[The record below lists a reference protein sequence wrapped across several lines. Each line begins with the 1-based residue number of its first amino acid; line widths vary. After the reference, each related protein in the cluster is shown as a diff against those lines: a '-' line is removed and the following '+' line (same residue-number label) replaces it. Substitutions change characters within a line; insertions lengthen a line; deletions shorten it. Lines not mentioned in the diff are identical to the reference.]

1 MKKRLVSLV
10 LAIAVVMSYAVSA
23 FAATPTDV
31 AGNKNQTAI
40 EELVALGVING
51 YTDGTFKPEN
61 KITRAELAKIVVEV
75 TGFGKTA
82 EALKNVKSKFT
93 DVKVNEWY
101 TGYINVAETKG
112 YILGDKD
119 KNGKV
124 TKFRPNDNIKFEE
137 VTAIILR
144 AIGYQDAHLSGN
156 WPYNVVVKA
165 DDIGLFSK
173 VDIAQGT
180 LASRGV
186 VSQIVNNGL
195 LKQMVAWDPEKANFV
210 NVKDPN
216 NNNVFLISKLGT
228 TEWAVVT
235 ANSLDAQGKI
245 ELNGT
250 RQVTASN
257 FIVTG
262 GAKLADLLGHRV
274 LVLKT
279 NDAKVLAV
287 SDLISADNV
296 VTGKLNASV
305 TKTTYAIDN
314 GLEVK
319 VGSDVLKFN
328 LTASTQL
335 FSNTN
340 TVYSIAKDADVT
352 VYLTNIVVTNDYG
365 DKTSKQVVLSV
376 VANTFGYQNVKLES
390 TVAATSTA
398 KARVITGRGAV
409 DVTDATVITINGET
423 KTFAD
428 LAKNDILNVA
438 FNTDKVATV
447 INATR
452 NVVEGKID
460 AVRTTTEAKYYTV
473 NGVEYKEV
481 NSLGLLPEATYKL
494 FLNADKNVAAAE
506 LVVPGSAGNVAVI
519 LSIKDHAQIVE
530 NGILTNTFK
539 DVVTYYS
546 LKDDKVLSLNLDD
559 KTYADQDAADLDEKK
574 AVIEWKT
581 DNSGNV
587 TGIKTAVALSSAGT
601 VSDKS
606 DSSFKKG
613 GSTYYINANTLVYDA
628 TKASEATKS
637 DRKVSKSDLT
647 KLANGAEV
655 AVYASG
661 AYAQYVF
668 VTKSS
673 TGDDLKAAFGTYN
686 DAYTSVSTSG
696 TVYTVELNVNGKA
709 TGFKVTQAVY
719 DAAKAHKTADH
730 ELVALFG
737 GKDAFDGIEFPGAKT
752 ATHLHSIWS
761 DKITAVSQGT
771 NSLTVDGDAS
781 NYIINATDT
790 VVYLQAKDNT
800 VTVGNLYDL
809 DDYFYKNAADY
820 DVIVASFSKDYSVA
834 DKPVAKAIVLKLK

>member
-23 FAATPTDV
+23 FAAAPTDV
-31 AGNKNQTAI
+31 AGNKNQSAI
-40 EELVALGVING
+40 EELVALGIING
-51 YTDGTFKPEN
+51 YTDGTFKPDN
-61 KITRAELAKIVVEV
+61 KITRAELAKIVVET
-75 TGFGKTA
+75 TGNGKTA

-119 KNGKV
+119 KNGKA

-195 LKQMVAWDPEKANFV
+195 LKQLVAWDPQKTAFV
-210 NVKDPN
+210 NQFDPN
-216 NNNVFLISKLGT
+216 NNPQYLISKLGT

-235 ANSLDAQGKI
+235 ATNLDAQGKI

-250 RQVTASN
+250 RQVTATN

-287 SDLISADNV
+287 SDLIAKENT

-305 TKTTYAIDN
+305 SKVAYPVDG

-319 VGSDVLKFN
+319 VGSDVVKFN
-328 LTASTQL
+328 LTAETQL

-340 TVYSIAKDADVT
+340 AVYSLAKDSDVT
-352 VYLTNIVVTNDYG
+352 VYLTNIVTTNAYG

-376 VANTFGYQNVKLES
+376 VANTFNYQNVKLES
-390 TVAATSTA
+390 TVAATSSA
-398 KARVITGRGAV
+398 KAKVITSRGAV
-409 DVTDATVITINGET
+409 ELTDATVITINGET

-460 AVRTTTEAKYYTV
+460 AVRTALDSKFYTV

-481 NSLGLLPEATYKL
+481 NALALDQGATYKL
-494 FLNADKNVAAAE
+494 FLNANKEVAAAE
-506 LVVPGSAGNVAVI
+506 QVLPSSAGNAGVI
-519 LSIKDHAQIVE
+519 LTIKDHAQIVE
-530 NGILTNTFK
+530 NGIVTNTFK

-546 LKDDKVLSLNLDD
+546 LKDDKVVSVNLPDE
-559 KTYADQDAADLDEKK
+559 TYASQAAANADENK
-574 AVIEWKT
+574 AVIAWNT
-581 DNSGNV
+581 DASGNV
-587 TGIKTAVALSSAGT
+587 TGIKTAVALSTASE

-606 DSSFKKG
+606 DTSFKAG
-613 GSTYYINANTLVYDA
+613 GSTYYINANTLVFDA
-628 TKASEATKS
+628 TKTVSVADANKA

-647 KLANGAEV
+647 KLANKAEV

-668 VTKSS
+668 ITKSATS
-673 TGDDLKAAFGTYN
+673 DNLKAAFGTYN
-686 DAYTSVSTSG
+686 DAYVTTSASG
-696 TVYTVELNVNGKA
+696 TVYSVVLNVNGTA
-709 TGFKVTQAVY
+709 TSYNVTQAVY
-719 DAAKAHKTADH
+719 DSVKTHNKDLH
-730 ELVALFG
+730 ELVTLSGGTDAYTTATFAPAYDYIDKVNTALASNKLVVVG
-737 GKDAFDGIEFPGAKT
+737 GAGSSEYIVTGTDSVVYIQGTDNSVTLGSLYDIDDYKYKDASDYNIYVAAHSDFQVAGKLVAKT
-752 ATHLHSIWS
+752 I
-761 DKITAVSQGT
+761 
-771 NSLTVDGDAS
+771 
-781 NYIINATDT
+781 
-790 VVYLQAKDNT
+790 
-800 VTVGNLYDL
+800 
-809 DDYFYKNAADY
+809 
-820 DVIVASFSKDYSVA
+820 VIK
-834 DKPVAKAIVLKLK
+834 KLK